1 MYVQVIDLKRELD
14 MTEQQLKAVQRKY
27 NQLQREHS
35 ETTKTLTLSKLYLLP
50 LYVLTP
56 FVNPIH
62 MYIYIIAVMTKPHL
76 SRTGTAALRPASP
89 DLNRDSSGSP
99 ISKPGSPN
107 RWVVNNAMAKASPR
121 RYIECMYCIVVTY
134 HTYILFGVVT

>member
-62 MYIYIIAVMTKPHL
+62 MYIYICSDDETSSL
-76 SRTGTAALRPASP
+76 SDWHGGPQT
-89 DLNRDSSGSP
+89 
-99 ISKPGSPN
+99 
-107 RWVVNNAMAKASPR
+107 
-121 RYIECMYCIVVTY
+121 CVT
-134 HTYILFGVVT
+134 